1 MPSSNQAELS
11 LQTEFAPAHAPA
23 KMILH
28 LPWFMNISSVEVD
41 GEPVTPIERHVE
53 ISPFAKS
60 VRIVWTRRRLASGT
74 PSSYDDAVERYK
86 HEYARR
92 YQALNAGGQ

>member
-1 MPSSNQAELS
+1 MTSSNQAELS
-11 LQTEFAPAHAPA
+11 IQTEFAPAHAPA

-41 GEPVTPIERHVE
+41 GKPVTPIEHQVE
-53 ISPFAKS
+53 ISPSAKL
-60 VRIVWTRRRLASGT
+60 VRIVWTRRRLASDT
-74 PSSYDDAVERYK
+74 PSSYNDAVARYK

-92 YQALNAGGQ
+92 YQALNGAGQ